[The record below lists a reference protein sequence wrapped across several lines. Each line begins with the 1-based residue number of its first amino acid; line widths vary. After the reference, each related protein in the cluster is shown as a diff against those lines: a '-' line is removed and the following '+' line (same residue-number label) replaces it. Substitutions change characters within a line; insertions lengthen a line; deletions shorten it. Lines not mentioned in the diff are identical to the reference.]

1 MNGVQTKNHAIFAEL
16 TRVKQ
21 YMDKIQKIE
30 NPPAER
36 ENAVNTEVAAR
47 FLRSDLV
54 SHSTVDA
61 PSVHLHINRATIKT
75 SKPS

>member
-1 MNGVQTKNHAIFAEL
+1 METKNHAIFTEL

-21 YMDKIQKIE
+21 YMDKIQKLE

-36 ENAVNTEVAAR
+36 EKAVNTEAAAR

-54 SHSTVDA
+54 TS
-61 PSVHLHINRATIKT
+61 PSALLPMAAVHLLT
-75 SKPS
+75 